1 MKKKITYL
9 GIERIIY
16 EFRSY
21 EVMQALMEKY
31 EIKRSPNY
39 EFAMFAG
46 DEDTP
51 PFAELVIKYSKPV
64 KNEKT

>member
-16 EFRSY
+16 EFTSY
-21 EVMQALMEKY
+21 DVMQALMEKY
-31 EIKRSPNY
+31 EIKKSADY
-39 EFAMFAG
+39 EFNMFAG

-51 PFAELVIKYSKPV
+51 PSAELVINYSKV
-64 KNEKT
+64 EGKK